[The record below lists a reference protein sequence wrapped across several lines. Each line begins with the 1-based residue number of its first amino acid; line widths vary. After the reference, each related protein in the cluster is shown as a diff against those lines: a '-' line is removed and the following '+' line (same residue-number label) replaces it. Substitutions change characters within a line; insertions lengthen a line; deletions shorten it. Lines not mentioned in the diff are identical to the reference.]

1 MPPCSFLASVERR
14 ALVLGS
20 QEPEAQRPG
29 ILVTLF
35 FARSAECHM
44 PLAPRKRRKITVAT
58 PLLWVFDKV
67 VLFPFLPDTIT
78 CHLTVYGWEEGV
90 VAL

>member
-1 MPPCSFLASVERR
+1 
-14 ALVLGS
+14 
-20 QEPEAQRPG
+20 
-29 ILVTLF
+29 
-35 FARSAECHM
+35 M
-44 PLAPRKRRKITVAT
+44 PLAPLKRRKITVAT